1 MTNTEQQVCKYF
13 MVITNVSGTHL
24 TWNYVCYIMD
34 FKHQLLLKDMETSY
48 STHADISSYL

>member
-1 MTNTEQQVCKYF
+1 